1 MVLDRSAKFVS
12 NSSLR
17 YEQLREITLVSSDN
31 YIREDEI
38 PLQNFLPPI
47 TTNKVESLL
56 STDLSTRI
64 GEKKK
69 RKEEKIRNTSVGS
82 IWAKNNFHSMP
93 NLLARYDNRNRRTES
108 PSSRYESM
116 NKQKRERSEGGKEN
130 SKYIRG
136 LVRGSIPAK
145 KHGSRPRNLS
155 QIQPSIMNN
164 YTKLD
169 PCPFLVDN
177 YIRGDEKSFPF
188 QLRTFFHR

>member
-1 MVLDRSAKFVS
+1 MVLDRSAKFVP

-93 NLLARYDNRNRRTES
+93 NLLARYDNRNRRTDS
-108 PSSRYESM
+108 FDRALDT
-116 NKQKRERSEGGKEN
+116 NRWTNRKGREAREERK
-130 SKYIRG
+130 IRNIS
-136 LVRGSIPAK
+136 V
-145 KHGSRPRNLS
+145 
-155 QIQPSIMNN
+155 
-164 YTKLD
+164 
-169 PCPFLVDN
+169 V
-177 YIRGDEKSFPF
+177 SFEAPF
-188 QLRTFFHR
+188 QRKNMVLD

>member
-1 MVLDRSAKFVS
+1 MVLDRSAKFVP

-69 RKEEKIRNTSVGS
+69 RKEEKIRNTSVDS

-108 PSSRYESM
+108 SFLSTELSIRIDERTEKGEKRGRKGKFEIYPSSRSRLHSSEKTWFSTKKFVPNSTFHYE
-116 NKQKRERSEGGKEN
+116 
-130 SKYIRG
+130 
-136 LVRGSIPAK
+136 
-145 KHGSRPRNLS
+145 
-155 QIQPSIMNN
+155 
-164 YTKLD
+164 
-169 PCPFLVDN
+169 
-177 YIRGDEKSFPF
+177 
-188 QLRTFFHR
+188 

>member
-1 MVLDRSAKFVS
+1 MVLDRSAKFVP

-82 IWAKNNFHSMP
+82 IWAKNNFHSMS

-108 PSSRYESM
+108 SFLSTELSIRIDEQTEKGEKRGRKGKFEIYPSSRSRLHSSEKTWFSTKKFVPNSTFHYE
-116 NKQKRERSEGGKEN
+116 
-130 SKYIRG
+130 
-136 LVRGSIPAK
+136 
-145 KHGSRPRNLS
+145 
-155 QIQPSIMNN
+155 
-164 YTKLD
+164 
-169 PCPFLVDN
+169 
-177 YIRGDEKSFPF
+177 
-188 QLRTFFHR
+188 